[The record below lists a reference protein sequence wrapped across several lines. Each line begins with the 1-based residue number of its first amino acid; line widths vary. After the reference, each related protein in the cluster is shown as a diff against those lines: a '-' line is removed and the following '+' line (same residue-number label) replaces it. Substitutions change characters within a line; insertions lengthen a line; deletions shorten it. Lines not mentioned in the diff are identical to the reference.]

1 MKAVLPYVDDFL
13 PAANLSDLTTVIK
26 LLESIPVHRSS
37 VGIHFDR
44 SQV

>member
-1 MKAVLPYVDDFL
+1 MKAALPYVDDFL
-13 PAANLSDLTTVIK
+13 PAANLSDLTTVVR

-37 VGIHFDR
+37 VGIHLDR